1 MLIPQRARNKFTAV
15 SERIACKDKCYFSLR
30 QIATNNSS
38 VIIGQGFFFTFLVS
52 LSLAANKYTRLAVPS
67 IVGSL
72 VT

>member
-1 MLIPQRARNKFTAV
+1 MLILQRARNKFTAV
-15 SERIACKDKCYFSLR
+15 CERIACKDKCYFSFR

-38 VIIGQGFFFTFLVS
+38 VIIGQGFFFLVS